1 MIKLETLFT
10 SLTVII
16 YSYGGYTFYNNQPS
30 KFRHFSI
37 YILFSFV
44 SYFFTLYMIP
54 KVKEM
59 TLKRGIKGKDI
70 NKKGTKEGEVDIPE
84 ALGIV
89 PATIFSVFCMI
100 GIAFLR

>member
-1 MIKLETLFT
+1 
-10 SLTVII
+10 
-16 YSYGGYTFYNNQPS
+16 
-30 KFRHFSI
+30 
-37 YILFSFV
+37 
-44 SYFFTLYMIP
+44 MIP

-89 PATIFSVFCMI
+89 PATIFSVFCMS